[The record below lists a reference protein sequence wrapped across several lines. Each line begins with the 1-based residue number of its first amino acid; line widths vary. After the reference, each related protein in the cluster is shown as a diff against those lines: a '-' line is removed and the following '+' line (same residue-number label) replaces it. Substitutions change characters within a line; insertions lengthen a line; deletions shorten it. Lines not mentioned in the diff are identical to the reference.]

1 MSGATG
7 KRGRR
12 AVALAGVLAALAL
25 TPSCQER
32 EVSSI
37 TLAITSEAS
46 VPREIDGI
54 SLEVRRGD
62 RPMFARSYG
71 IDPVSRQAR
80 IPGSLTLK
88 LHPDEDPGERIRVV
102 LRAELKQ
109 EQVVLRSATTTFVEG
124 KNKLLRITLR
134 YSCLDYPK
142 LCKAGET
149 CLGGRCQDEFINPAT
164 LPETPPEAQ
173 IFPTINQTGCFDD
186 RDEQCGK
193 WQQALQDLAAFAAE
207 GCKFSVVGEQD
218 KLNVFALW
226 AVQLNQG
233 HPVVLDQDKQEGWFF
248 DEESSGVVRL
258 SEGLCEQVQQ
268 GKISHIFYN
277 FACPTKTLQTPVCT
291 PLPEAAAVTAFDQ
304 SDCHKC
310 TYFPQECT
318 PQLTQAESEK
328 ETGDLIE
335 EVKGCPYDGNYST
348 KLECEAVRACFF
360 NALAPLL
367 SCNDAGCEA
376 KYKAGLAWVDCV
388 AGLPPPEE
396 RCSEACSKENI
407 KVCS

>member
-1 MSGATG
+1 
-7 KRGRR
+7 
-12 AVALAGVLAALAL
+12 VALAGVLAAGAL

-37 TLAITSEAS
+37 TLAIASEAS
-46 VPREIDGI
+46 VPREIDAI
-54 SLEVRRGD
+54 SLEVRRAD
-62 RPMFARSYG
+62 RVMFARSYG

-80 IPGSLTLK
+80 VPGSLTLK

-124 KNKLLRITLR
+124 KNKLLRMTLR

-142 LCKAGET
+142 LCQAGET
-149 CLGGRCQDEFINPAT
+149 CLGGRCQDEFIDPVT
-164 LPETPPEAQ
+164 LPETPPEEQ

-186 RDEQCGK
+186 RDDQCGK
-193 WQQALQDLAAFAAE
+193 GQQALQDLAASAAE
-207 GCKFSVVGEQD
+207 GCKFSVVGQQG

-226 AVQLNQG
+226 AAQLDQG

-268 GKISHIFYN
+268 GKISQIFYN
-277 FACPTKTLQTPVCT
+277 FACPTKTLQTPVCA

-310 TYFPQECT
+310 AYFTSDCK
-318 PQLTQAESEK
+318 QLADAEA
-328 ETGDLIE
+328 E
-335 EVKGCPYDGNYST
+335 EATMPLLDAAKGCPYDGNYSSQ
-348 KLECEAVRACFF
+348 LECKAVRACFF
-360 NALAPLL
+360 DALAPLL
-367 SCNDAGCEA
+367 SCNDAGCEG
-376 KYKAGLAWVDCV
+376 KYKAGLAWVACV
-388 AGLPPPEE
+388 AELPPPEE
-396 RCSEACSKENI
+396 RCSQECGKENI
-407 KVCS
+407 KICSEPTPGP